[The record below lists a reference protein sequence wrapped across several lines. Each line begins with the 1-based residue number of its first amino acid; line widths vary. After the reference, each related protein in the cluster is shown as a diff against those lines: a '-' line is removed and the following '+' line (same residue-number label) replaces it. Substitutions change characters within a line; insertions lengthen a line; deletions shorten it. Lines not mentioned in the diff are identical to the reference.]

1 MANLKV
7 DTVSG
12 IGTEGPVLN
21 GGLHFRSKNYLTLP
35 KGNTTQRIATSS
47 GISTEI
53 GSIRYNTDS
62 NKMECYVNNK
72 WMIVSTSSE
81 NLDGG
86 GRGVIAGG
94 NTPSESSQ
102 GQDAIEYITISSQGN
117 AISFGNLVRNHY
129 SFLGGMS
136 SKVRG
141 IFAGGVFY
149 NMPGGPGTYIDDM
162 DLVTI
167 PTTGNASDFG
177 NLVQGNRADVR
188 AASNETRGL
197 VYGGAS
203 GPSPVAKSNTISFT
217 TIATTGS
224 SVDFG
229 DMTVPRQNPTGSTSP
244 TRLVM
249 GSGEGNSPTD
259 SFKSLEF
266 VTIASTGNGQDFGDC
281 AFAKSYRSA
290 CGNSTRGLIAGGYGF
305 TNQIESY
312 ELATLGNAIDF
323 GDLLNSQNNMPAMST
338 PTRAVWAGG
347 NVPGNTMIN
356 TIQYVTIQTAGD
368 AVDFG
373 DLANPM
379 RSGGGLSNSHGGL

>member
-1 MANLKV
+1 MA
-7 DTVSG
+7 
-12 IGTEGPVLN
+12 IPEG
-21 GGLHFRSKNYLTLP
+21 
-35 KGNTTQRIATSS
+35 A
-47 GISTEI
+47 
-53 GSIRYNTDS
+53 IRYNTDS
-62 NKMECYVNNK
+62 NKMELWIGEK
-72 WMIVSTSSE
+72 WMIVSTSSPD
-81 NLDGG
+81 LDGSS
-86 GRGVIAGG
+86 GRGLVAGG
-94 NTPSESSQ
+94 VTPSESSQ
-102 GQDAIEYITISSQGN
+102 GQDAIEFMTLSTGGN
-117 AISFGNLVRNHY
+117 GISFGNLVRNHY
-129 SFLGGMS
+129 GFLGGMS

-149 NMPGGPGTYIDDM
+149 NMPGGPGFYIDDM

-188 AASNETRGL
+188 SASNETRGL
-197 VYGGAS
+197 VYGGAT
-203 GPSPVAKSNTISFT
+203 GPSPVARTNIISFT
-217 TIATTGS
+217 TIASTGNS
-224 SVDFG
+224 IDFG

-281 AFAKSYRSA
+281 EFAKSYRSA
-290 CGNSTRGLIAGGYGF
+290 CGNSTRGIIAGGYGF

-312 ELATLGNAIDF
+312 ELATLGNTVNF
-323 GDLLNSQNNMPAMST
+323 GDLFNSQNNMPAMST
-338 PTRAVWAGG
+338 PIRAVFCGG
-347 NVPGNTMIN
+347 NVPGNTVID

-373 DLANPM
+373 DLISAV